1 MAGSVRKIRDP
12 DVWQLRIFIGRDPAG
27 KVIHTHQVFHGSKRS
42 AERELARLV
51 ANQDAQ
57 PVSPIS
63 PVIRWGSHTTIND
76 AIEAWKTNGWED
88 LSPSTTRRYES
99 IIKVHIEPSI
109 GKQRISDL
117 SPYEVETYFRRLKGL
132 GLSRSSVRQTRAI
145 LARVCRLARRWSGNV
160 LPNPISESE
169 LPVWKFGDQPSVRA
183 PSPDEVRMLIRQS
196 RKGGL
201 RLSCFLRVIVATGM
215 RRGEACALRWSD
227 IDWQES
233 SIRIDESIVADKG
246 HASVKSPKTSAS
258 IRTVAI
264 DSATLGTLSE
274 LQAEQSHLATMAEVE
289 LPTEGFVFSYE
300 PGGVIPPYPDTLSRA
315 FIELRKQT
323 AVAPDIHLH
332 SLRHFQA
339 TILDP
344 IISERQKQARL
355 GWSTAHMARH
365 YTDAITTE
373 DRRAAEHIAM
383 IVDDEVNM
391 EPQRAFK

>member
-1 MAGSVRKIRDP
+1 MAGSIRKVQEP
-12 DVWQLRIFIGRDPAG
+12 DVWQLRIFIGRDPEG
-27 KVIHTHQVFHGSKRS
+27 KVVHKHQVFHGSKRS

-57 PVSPIS
+57 PLPPTS
-63 PVIRWGSHTTIND
+63 PVIRWGPCTTIND
-76 AIEAWKTNGWED
+76 AIEAWKINGWDD

-99 IIKVHIEPSI
+99 IIKVHIEPTV
-109 GKQRISDL
+109 GKQRILDL
-117 SPYEVETYFRRLKGL
+117 SPYEIETYFRRLKDL
-132 GLSRSSVRQTRAI
+132 GLSRSSVRQTRAV

-169 LPVWKFGDQPSVRA
+169 LPVWKLSDQNTVRA

-196 RKGGL
+196 RKGDL
-201 RLSCFLRVIVATGM
+201 RLSCFLRIIVATGM

-227 IDWQES
+227 IDWLAS
-233 SIRIDESIVADKG
+233 TIRIDESVVADKG

-274 LQAEQSHLATMAEVE
+274 LQAEQSHLASMAEVQ
-289 LPTEGFVFSYE
+289 LSTEGFVFSYE
-300 PGGVIPPYPDTLSRA
+300 PSGEIPPYPDTLSRA
-315 FIELRKQT
+315 FIELRKQA

-383 IVDDEVNM
+383 VVDDEGYS
-391 EPQRAFK
+391 EP